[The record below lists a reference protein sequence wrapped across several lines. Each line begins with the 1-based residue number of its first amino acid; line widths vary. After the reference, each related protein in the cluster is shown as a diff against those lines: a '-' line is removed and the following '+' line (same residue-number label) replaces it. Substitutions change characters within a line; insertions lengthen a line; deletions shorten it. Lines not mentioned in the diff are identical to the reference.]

1 MPNVGAERPST
12 PGHGFGRTDALLLFS
27 IVVWG
32 INYSAIKYASQVMSP
47 VSFIWLRVSIAALT
61 LLTFAFIGRHPWPRR
76 RDVLGLLALGSMGN
90 GIYQLLFVEGVA
102 RTRVADAALLAATSP
117 MLVALI
123 SQAIGM
129 ERMRPRALLGI
140 TLSIAGVAVVVF
152 GSAHHTHG
160 EGSWL
165 GIGLV
170 LAAVACW
177 SIFTVL
183 VRPYTLRVDMVQLN
197 SLTMMGGMI
206 PLLFVTPAA
215 ITGTAWSSLSLV
227 AWLVVAYSS
236 VLSMGIVYIFW
247 FGGVRVLG
255 PTRTS
260 VYANLQPVVAILFAW
275 AVLHEAPT
283 FWQGL
288 GAATIITG
296 IVLSRR

>member
-1 MPNVGAERPST
+1 M
-12 PGHGFGRTDALLLFS
+12 
-27 IVVWG
+27 I
-32 INYSAIKYASQVMSP
+32 
-47 VSFIWLRVSIAALT
+47 
-61 LLTFAFIGRHPWPRR
+61 
-76 RDVLGLLALGSMGN
+76 
-90 GIYQLLFVEGVA
+90 
-102 RTRVADAALLAATSP
+102 
-117 MLVALI
+117 VALM
-123 SQAIGM
+123 SQAVGM

-140 TLSIAGVAVVVF
+140 ALSIGGVAVVVF

-160 EGSWL
+160 QGSWL

-170 LAAVACW
+170 LTAVACW

-215 ITGTAWSSLSLV
+215 ITGTVWSGLSFFT
-227 AWLVVAYSS
+227 WLVVAYSS

-275 AVLHEAPT
+275 VALHEAPT
-283 FWQGL
+283 LWQGL

-296 IVLSRR
+296 IMLSRR